1 MSKEENVI
9 KYYLICNILKDT
21 IRTGWKKWNVKRK
34 RIESVAEHIYGV
46 QQLAIGIYYEYKY
59 DLDLRKVI
67 LMLSVH
73 ELEETLIGDFTQ
85 FDISEEEKKKIGH
98 EAIHKILNQTIK
110 AKEIEDLILEFD
122 ERKTKEAVFAYHCDK
137 LEADIQCKLYD
148 QENTVDMQE
157 QLSNPIFGEEK
168 VKREI
173 KNKENKTWSD
183 MWLSYDKSKFT
194 DDTNFEGLWKYIKN
208 NELR

>member
-9 KYYLICNILKDT
+9 NYYLICNTLKDT

-34 RIESVAEHIYGV
+34 RIESVAEHIYDV

-85 FDISEEEKKKIGH
+85 FDISEEEKKKRGH
-98 EAIHKILNQTIK
+98 KAIHEILNKTIK

-183 MWLSYDKSKFT
+183 MWLSYDKSKFI
-194 DDTNFEGLWKYIKN
+194 DDINFESLWKYIKN